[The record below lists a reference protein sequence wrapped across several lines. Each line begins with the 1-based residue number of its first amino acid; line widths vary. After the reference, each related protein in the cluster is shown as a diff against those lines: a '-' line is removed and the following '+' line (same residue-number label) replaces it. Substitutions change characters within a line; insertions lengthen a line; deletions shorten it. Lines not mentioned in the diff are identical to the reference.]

1 MILYLK
7 PTIKSEDIVIEFFVC
22 VRCSYRRDM
31 FDSQKLGSLNLRF
44 LLKKQVNHQW
54 EEMNFFGQ
62 KNLVG
67 IVYTNYDKLS
77 M

>member
-22 VRCSYRRDM
+22 
-31 FDSQKLGSLNLRF
+31 DSQKLGSLNLRF

-54 EEMNFFGQ
+54 EEMNFFWS

-67 IVYTNYDKLS
+67 LEYTHCNK
-77 M
+77 

>member
-1 MILYLK
+1 MLLYLN
-7 PTIKSEDIVIEFFVC
+7 PTINSEDIVIEFFVC
-22 VRCSYRRDM
+22 VRCSNRRDM

-54 EEMNFFGQ
+54 EEMNFFWS

-67 IVYTNYDKLS
+67 LEYTHCNK
-77 M
+77 